1 VSRFRVNVL
10 ANLVGQGWGALLRL
24 LVTPVYLS
32 LLGIEAYGLIGFFVV
47 LQTTAQVFDLGL
59 AQTAN
64 RELARLSADPERF
77 ARARALV
84 RTFEI
89 VYWLLGLLIDAALFV
104 LAPLMASSLFRPGSL
119 SVDTIAEA
127 IRLMAIAFALQW
139 PLGLYSGGMMG
150 LQKQLDM
157 NVLRIFIATLTSGGA
172 VAVLWLVSP
181 SIRAFMLWQIGAG
194 CIAVV
199 LVGVILWRS
208 LPHADSRPR
217 FRPDLLRQVWRFAA
231 GMTGLTVSAV
241 LLTQLDKWILVQILS
256 LENFGYFSLAVTF
269 ANALYLVITPIFSAV
284 YPRFSVLIVKGDQ
297 ASLSQLYHL
306 VTQAMAV
313 AVVPVAAT
321 LSLFSYDILLLWT
334 RSETVANAS
343 SLIASI
349 LVIGTALNGLMN
361 LPFALQLA
369 SGWTS
374 IGLAINLV
382 LTAILAPGIWFAATH
397 YGAVG
402 AAVLWILLNG
412 IYLAAGIP
420 LTHTR
425 LLRGEGARVVK
436 RDVAPPV
443 LAAVGTIVLLA
454 LLLPIGQSSGIMQ
467 VMLIG
472 LVPMGGAL
480 AAAAAAPEVRMW
492 LRLGMAQRLAH

>member
-1 VSRFRVNVL
+1 
-10 ANLVGQGWGALLRL
+10 
-24 LVTPVYLS
+24 
-32 LLGIEAYGLIGFFVV
+32 
-47 LQTTAQVFDLGL
+47 
-59 AQTAN
+59 
-64 RELARLSADPERF
+64 
-77 ARARALV
+77 
-84 RTFEI
+84 
-89 VYWLLGLLIDAALFV
+89 
-104 LAPLMASSLFRPGSL
+104 
-119 SVDTIAEA
+119 
-127 IRLMAIAFALQW
+127 
-139 PLGLYSGGMMG
+139 
-150 LQKQLDM
+150 
-157 NVLRIFIATLTSGGA
+157 
-172 VAVLWLVSP
+172 VLWLVSP

-284 YPRFSVLIVKGDQ
+284 YPRFSVLIAKGDQ